1 MSTAIAYLRISSDPK
16 DLRLGV
22 DRQRADMIEVAKS
35 KGLDLVATYED
46 SDVSAS
52 TTRPE
57 TSAWSKVLRHLVEDT
72 PDYLLCAEQDRLGRT
87 LADPEMLEVL
97 SAKAGFRVLDRYGRD
112 VFEVGSDDWI
122 YRAAAAKIEA
132 RKTSRRVKRA
142 QSERVRSG
150 KQPNGGRRAY
160 GYAPNRIDKI
170 EIECAVLESVAR
182 RIIAGESISSTV
194 NWLNDTGVPTVS
206 GARWSV
212 QTLKQILANPR
223 YVGDLAKP
231 DRQRHYTVIG
241 VGAWSPVF
249 DRDTFGKLQAAL
261 RLRLGKARG
270 RPAVPT
276 MLAGILFCGSCN
288 HPMWRDRHGY
298 RRGPDTYRCAR
309 SVGGCGKVY
318 RQTDVLD
325 RYVAQYILD
334 HADPFALAAER
345 ERLNVE
351 LRGRKAEE
359 NRLAGKFEDTMTA
372 YTERGMVWLLPEV
385 NKRRDAHQAS
395 KRRTEDARLAV
406 ERIAQVSEAGDRWL
420 AGSVED
426 RRRWVRANVAV
437 IVCAQVAPRS
447 AFDPSAVSITLMS
460 EVPAGARDAL
470 L

>member
-22 DRQRADMIEVAKS
+22 DRQRADMNEVAEA

-57 TSAWSKVLRHLVEDT
+57 TSEWRKVLRHLVEDT
-72 PDYLLCAEQDRLGRT
+72 PDFLLCAEQDRLGRT

-97 SAKAGFRVLDRYGRD
+97 TASLGVTVLDRYGRE
-112 VFEVGSDDWI
+112 VFEAGSDDWI

-132 RKTSRRVKRA
+132 RKTGRRVKRA
-142 QSERVRSG
+142 QAERVRSG

-160 GYAPNRIDKI
+160 GYAPNRLDKI
-170 EIECAVLESVAR
+170 EVECAVLESVAR

-194 NWLNDTGVPTVS
+194 HWLNDTNVPTVS

-212 QTLKQILANPR
+212 QALKQILVNPR

-231 DRQRHYTVIG
+231 DSQRHYTVIG
-241 VGAWSPVF
+241 VAAWSPVF
-249 DRDTFGKLQAAL
+249 DRETFEKLQAAL

-288 HPMWRDRHGY
+288 HQMYRNRSGY
-298 RRGPDTYRCAR
+298 QRGPDTYRCG
-309 SVGGCGKVY
+309 VGGCRKVY
-318 RQTDVLD
+318 RQMDVLD
-325 RYVAQYILD
+325 NYVAQYILD

-345 ERLNVE
+345 DRLNTE
-351 LRGRKAEE
+351 LLGRKHEE
-359 NRLAGKFEDTMTA
+359 NRLAGRFEDSMTA
-372 YTERGMVWLLPEV
+372 YTEKGMIWLLPEV
-385 NKRRDAHQAS
+385 NKRRDEHEAS

-460 EVPAGARDAL
+460 EVPAGARDTL

>member
-22 DRQRADMIEVAKS
+22 DRQRADMHAVAEDR
-35 KGLDLVATYED
+35 GLDLVAVYED

-52 TTRPE
+52 KARPE
-57 TSAWSKVLRHLVEDT
+57 DSAWRKVLRHLVEDT

-97 SAKAGFRVLDRYGRD
+97 TASLGVTVLDRYGHD
-112 VFEVGSDDWI
+112 VFEAGSDDWI

-132 RKTSRRVKRA
+132 RKTGRRVKRA
-142 QSERVRSG
+142 QAERVRAG

-160 GYAPNRIDKI
+160 GYAANRLDKI
-170 EIECAVLESVAR
+170 EVECAVLESVAR
-182 RIIAGESISSTV
+182 RIIDGESVSSV
-194 NWLNDTGVPTVS
+194 VRWLNDTAVPTVS

-212 QTLKQILANPR
+212 QTLKQCLRNPR
-223 YVGDLAKP
+223 YVGDLAKT

-241 VGAWSPVF
+241 VGAWSPIF
-249 DRDTFGKLQAAL
+249 DRETWEKLQAAL

-276 MLAGILFCGSCN
+276 MLAGILFCGVCQKQ
-288 HPMWRDRHGY
+288 MYRDRHGY

-309 SVGGCGKVY
+309 SMGGCGKVY
-318 RQTDVLD
+318 RNMEILD
-325 RYVAQYILD
+325 TFVAKYILD

-345 ERLNVE
+345 TRLDTE
-351 LRGRKAEE
+351 LQEQKREE
-359 NRLAGKFEDTMTA
+359 NRLAASFEDVFMA
-372 YTERGMVWLLPEV
+372 YKERGMTWLLPEV
-385 NKRRDAHQAS
+385 NSRRDEWQGS

-406 ERIAQVSEAGDRWL
+406 ERIAQASEAGSRWL

-437 IVCAQVAPRS
+437 VVCQPVPLRS
-447 AFDPSAVSITLMS
+447 AFDPAAVEITLMAD
-460 EVPAGARDAL
+460 VPAGARDAL
-470 L
+470 R